1 MPLIAPS
8 AGTITA
14 PILLTLACVACTVVL
29 VLLPERAP
37 LAARA
42 AAKLGAS
49 SAFVGVALALGALQ
63 TLFGQCLLAGLVLGW
78 IGDACLLSRRS
89 GAFLA
94 GLGAFLLAHAGY
106 AIAFVAAAVAPGAL
120 AVALPLAA
128 GVGVVVLRWLMPHVP
143 EGFKGP
149 VLAYVVVIL
158 AMCVAAA
165 AHTFASGPARVLAGA
180 LLFAASDVAV
190 ARERFVAPSPLNRR
204 WGLPTY
210 YAGQLL
216 LAWSVAASSR
226 A

>member
-8 AGTITA
+8 AATITA
-14 PILLTLACVACTVVL
+14 PILLTLACAACTALL

-42 AAKLGAS
+42 VAKLGAS

-63 TLFGQCLLAGLVLGW
+63 TLYGQCLLVALVLGW

-106 AIAFVAAAVAPGAL
+106 ATAFVAAGVAPGAL
-120 AVALPLAA
+120 AAALPLAA
-128 GVGVVVLRWLMPHVP
+128 GAGYAVLRWLMPHVP
-143 EGFKGP
+143 ADFRAP
-149 VLAYVVVIL
+149 VVAYVVVIL

-165 AHTFASGPARVLAGA
+165 GHTFASGPTQVLAGA

-216 LAWSVAASSR
+216 LAWSVAASST

>member
-1 MPLIAPS
+1 MSLASPIA
-8 AGTITA
+8 A
-14 PILLTLACVACTVVL
+14 PILYTLLSVACTAAL

-49 SAFVGVALALGALQ
+49 SAFVGVALALDALQ
-63 TLFGQCLLAGLVLGW
+63 TRHGLCLLAALVLGW

-94 GLGAFLLAHAGY
+94 GLGAFLLAHGVY
-106 AIAFVAAAVAPGAL
+106 AAAFVAAGVAPGAL

-128 GVGVVVLRWLMPHVP
+128 GVGYVVLRWLMPHVP
-143 EGFKGP
+143 AGFRVP
-149 VLAYVVVIL
+149 VVAYVVVIL

-165 AHTFASGPARVLAGA
+165 AHTLASGPARVLVGA

-216 LAWSVAASSR
+216 LAWAVAAPS
-226 A
+226 AA